1 MIRPTRTWRAAA
13 VGATALLVLSACGG
27 AEDTPG
33 ATGEPTGDS
42 TATTSPDTEET
53 PAAEECST
61 KNFSNMNG
69 DGTLTIGT
77 LLPQT
82 GSLAFLGP
90 PEFAAVQLAVNEMNA
105 AGGVLGQDVRKF
117 DSDSG
122 DAQNP
127 IASQSVNRLMSQ
139 NVDAIVGAASSS
151 VSLLVIDQITN
162 AGVIE
167 MSPANTSDTFSTY
180 CDNGL
185 YFRTAPP
192 DTLQGRVLAD
202 TIIADG
208 NQTVGILAL
217 QDAYGTGL
225 AGHVEENVTASNGEV
240 VEKIIYDP
248 KAANYATEVQSI
260 KAADPDAIVVIGFA
274 ETTKIIPELIKQG
287 IGPAE
292 KKIYFVDGNLADYSE
307 EFDPGTLGPN
317 VKGTLPGVAAT
328 EELQQRLREVDPQ
341 LTEFSYAAE
350 SYDGTI
356 LIGLAAI
363 AAESDAGPA
372 VAKELVNVSREGTK
386 CESFKECKDLLE
398 QGEDIDYDGYSGPV
412 DFLPNGDPGV
422 AFIGIYQYKPDNT
435 YQFVEARR
443 GEISAEDVGTTQ

>member
-1 MIRPTRTWRAAA
+1 M
-13 VGATALLVLSACGG
+13 VLSACGG
-27 AEDTPG
+27 GDTEPNAEPGGEDTE
-33 ATGEPTGDS
+33 AAESPT
-42 TATTSPDTEET
+42 TEET
-53 PAAEECST
+53 PAAQECET
-61 KNFSNMNG
+61 KEFSGSG
-69 DGTLTIGT
+69 DGTLTVGT

-90 PEFAAVQLAVNEMNA
+90 PEFAAVELAVQEMNE
-105 AGGVLGQDVRKF
+105 AGGVLGKDVKKF
-117 DSDSG
+117 NSDSG

-127 IASQSVNRLMSQ
+127 IASQSVDRLMSR
-139 NVDAIVGAASSS
+139 NVDTIVGAASSS
-151 VSLLVIDQITN
+151 VSLLVIDKITS
-162 AGVIE
+162 AGVLQI
-167 MSPANTSDTFSTY
+167 SPANTSDAFSTY

-208 NQTVGILAL
+208 NQTVGIMAL

-225 AGHVEENVTASNGEV
+225 ANHVETNVTASNGEV

-274 ETTKIIPELIKQG
+274 ETQKIIPEMIKQG
-287 IGPAE
+287 IGPAT

-307 EFDPGTLGPN
+307 AFEPGTLGPN

-328 EELQQRLREVDPQ
+328 AELKERLMEVDPK

-350 SYDGTI
+350 SYDATM
-356 LIGLAAI
+356 LVGLSAI
-363 AAESDAGPA
+363 AADSDYGPDIA
-372 VAKELVNVSREGTK
+372 AEMVNVSKEGTK
-386 CESFKECKDLLE
+386 CSAFAECKELLE
-398 QGEDIDYDGYSGPV
+398 NGEDIDYDGYSGPV
-412 DFLPNGDPGV
+412 EFLENGDPGV
-422 AFIGIYQYKPDNT
+422 AFIGIYQYKPDNV
-435 YQFVEARR
+435 YEFVEARR
-443 GEISAEDVGTTQ
+443 GEISEQDIEEAAEAAEGAG